1 MRFTLVVLCLV
12 STNVLALDFNTEWN
26 SIKSRFTMPVVVPVV
41 PVEVKQDDVSVVTPV
56 EIKQEE
62 QGLVDPKS
70 PDRLGYK
77 LSDPE
82 MRKRVIEAYNK
93 PNAVVY
99 SYTLR

>member
-1 MRFTLVVLCLV
+1 MKSALVLCLV
-12 STNVLALDFNTEWN
+12 STNTMALDFNTEWK
-26 SIKSRFTMPVVVPVV
+26 SIQTRFTMPINSISVVA
-41 PVEVKQDDVSVVTPV
+41 PVEV
-56 EIKQEE
+56 KQEE

>member
-12 STNVLALDFNTEWN
+12 STNAVALDFNTEWN

-41 PVEVKQDDVSVVTPV
+41 PVVVKQDDVSVVTPV
-56 EIKQEE
+56 EVKQEE

-99 SYTLR
+99 TYTIR

>member
-12 STNVLALDFNTEWN
+12 STNALALDFNTEWN

-41 PVEVKQDDVSVVTPV
+41 PVVVKQDDVSVVTPV
-56 EIKQEE
+56 EVKQEE

-93 PNAVVY
+93 PDAVVY

>member
-1 MRFTLVVLCLV
+1 MPIDNS
-12 STNVLALDFNTEWN
+12 STT
-26 SIKSRFTMPVVVPVV
+26 
-41 PVEVKQDDVSVVTPV
+41 QSVIVTPIDSNKP
-56 EIKQEE
+56 EIMEM
-62 QGLVDPKS
+62 VDPKS

-77 LSDPE
+77 ISDPE